1 MELLFAPAAAKAL
14 SPSLTQH
21 AASLLDGLLRAHLA
35 AASAVTAAMSE
46 VPMLWLP
53 LIVCLGLGLAGSAY
67 RIASAAV
74 RFPGLGS
81 LVGRLWLAR
90 RVLCILRSLVR
101 KLFPRRA
108 FVQAAPRRTSSS
120 PRVDYGAVAA
130 LPTAFAS
137 GCVCATPWR
146 HRFADTPIAF
156 ARQRRAR
163 RRLRAQLRSLQ
174 GPRQQSARA
183 TSECVSLSALLTLTP
198 RSHNPLQATS
208 GSRCSRTR
216 PA

>member
-35 AASAVTAAMSE
+35 AASAVTAAISE
-46 VPMLWLP
+46 VPLLWLP
-53 LIVCLGLGLAGSAY
+53 LVVCLGLGLAGSAY

-74 RFPGLGS
+74 RYPGLGS

-90 RVLCILRSLVR
+90 RVLCIIRSLVC

-137 GCVCATPWR
+137 GCVCATR
-146 HRFADTPIAF
+146 
-156 ARQRRAR
+156 
-163 RRLRAQLRSLQ
+163 
-174 GPRQQSARA
+174 GA
-183 TSECVSLSALLTLTP
+183 TLF
-198 RSHNPLQATS
+198 R
-208 GSRCSRTR
+208 
-216 PA
+216 